1 MNQRDTLLDL
11 IHNQA
16 ASEPIPAAFF
26 MHFDPAF
33 HQGKAAVE
41 KQLEFFRSTGMNF
54 IKIQYEQG
62 QPPYA
67 PITNPEDW
75 LNVPLVGED
84 FFAPTL
90 GVVEGL
96 VKAAGK
102 EALVLMTVYSPFMWA
117 AHLDPAGRMGAHLR
131 ENPRAV
137 SQGLEIMTENV
148 KRLVR
153 GCMQA
158 GVDGFYVSTQGG
170 EAFRFPNTDLFKK
183 YVKPT
188 DLAVWSEISA
198 CPFNILHIC
207 DYVGGYADL
216 TPFLDYPGDVV
227 NSSLKLGERSLSA
240 REASEMFKRPFM
252 GGLERKGLIASG
264 RPAAIRQH
272 VEGLLAEAPDRFILG
287 ADCTVPSET
296 PWENL
301 AAAISAAHEFKK

>member
-1 MNQRDTLLDL
+1 MNHRDTLLDL
-11 IHNQA
+11 IHHQA
-16 ASEPIPAAFF
+16 ATASIPAAFF
-26 MHFDPAF
+26 MHFDPAY
-33 HQGKAAVE
+33 HQGQAAVD
-41 KQLEFFRSTGMNF
+41 KQLEFFRSTGMDF

-62 QPPYA
+62 QPPHA
-67 PITNPEDW
+67 PITKPEDW
-75 LNVPLVGED
+75 LHVPLVEED

-102 EALVLMTVYSPFMWA
+102 DALVLMTVYSPFMWA
-117 AHLDPAGRMGAHLR
+117 AHLDPAGLIGAHLQ

-148 KRLVR
+148 KKLVR

-170 EAFRFPNTDLFKK
+170 EAFRFPNTDFFKK

-188 DLAVWSEISA
+188 DLAVWSEIQT

-216 TPFLDYPGDVV
+216 TPFLDYPGQVV
-227 NSSLKLGERSLSA
+227 NSSLKLGERTLSPS
-240 REASEMFKRPFM
+240 EASDLFKRPFM

-264 RPAAIRQH
+264 SPQAIRQH
-272 VEGLLAEAPDRFILG
+272 VLELLTQAPAGFILA

-301 AAAISAAHEFKK
+301 KAAISAAHEFKK